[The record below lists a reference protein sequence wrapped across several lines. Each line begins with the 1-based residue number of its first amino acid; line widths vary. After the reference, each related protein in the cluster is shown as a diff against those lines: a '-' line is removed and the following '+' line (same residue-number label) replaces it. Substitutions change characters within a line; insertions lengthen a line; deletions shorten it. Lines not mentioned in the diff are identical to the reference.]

1 MQAASCWI
9 GSFPEARR
17 TLFRRFG
24 LWAWM
29 RSSKRPAARL
39 GRFAACYSHACQGVK
54 FVSEDLDFDR
64 ADSDVSVFELTIRAL
79 ATQRTQN
86 GADRSRHSAA
96 VRLGGLLGAHTLSG
110 KEAGIARLLSCLSRK
125 WKPINASFSWSVRKS
140 WAIDCCPPSR
150 RIQGW
155 VDGRWC
161 KEKSS
166 PMPHLADGQIKW
178 CQDTFAHRQSC
189 SWNQQSQHSAHYSV
203 RGACNRLIKGH
214 LRAQQRSCLQH
225 GLPGWQCPGRISQP
239 GSQDHCK

>member
-110 KEAGIARLLSCLSRK
+110 KEAGIASFLPVAKMESHQCQLLLERAKELGDRLLPAFKTNSRLGGWPLVQGKELSHAA
-125 WKPINASFSWSVRKS
+125 P
-140 WAIDCCPPSR
+140 R
-150 RIQGW
+150 R
-155 VDGRWC
+155 
-161 KEKSS
+161 
-166 PMPHLADGQIKW
+166 L
-178 CQDTFAHRQSC
+178 T
-189 SWNQQSQHSAHYSV
+189 N
-203 RGACNRLIKGH
+203 
-214 LRAQQRSCLQH
+214 
-225 GLPGWQCPGRISQP
+225 
-239 GSQDHCK
+239 